1 MAFQLDIFN
10 IYCFKKKS
18 RVWSKMNLMEAKPQ
32 GTYIAFLR
40 GINVGG
46 HHKLPMSELKK
57 EMKHL
62 GFEKIVTI
70 LNSGNL
76 IFTATKTNIQKLED
90 KISKQLESTSGFS
103 VPVIIRSAESIIELY
118 NTEPFKDEKI
128 TKDIRLYISFLKE
141 KKSPELNIPWISED
155 GAYKIVSISNTAILS
170 VLDLSISRTTKAMN
184 VLEKLAGKDI
194 TTRNWN
200 TIERIIQKLAAD
212 HQ

>member
-1 MAFQLDIFN
+1 
-10 IYCFKKKS
+10 
-18 RVWSKMNLMEAKPQ
+18 MNLMEAKPQ

-46 HHKLPMSELKK
+46 HHKLPMSDLKK
-57 EMKHL
+57 EMKRL

-76 IFTATKTNIQKLED
+76 IFTAAKTDIEKLED

-128 TKDIRLYISFLKE
+128 TKDIRLYVSFLKE

-184 VLEKLAGKDI
+184 ALEKLAGKDI

-200 TIERIIQKLAAD
+200 TIERIIQKLAGD